1 MKPEASMCVYRVY
14 SIQYWSHFRLNPRLS
29 DRAAEI
35 SRLKMALEVMIKV
48 NTAGPN
54 LEITGGLK
62 SFPAVSNQ

>member
-1 MKPEASMCVYRVY
+1 
-14 SIQYWSHFRLNPRLS
+14 
-29 DRAAEI
+29 
-35 SRLKMALEVMIKV
+35 MALEVMIKV